1 MLIALDINGNRIQA
15 YKGGLGKCQVCKN
28 EVRAYCGEINIHHWR
43 HIDLAKC
50 DFWKE
55 NETEW
60 HRKWKKKFPIEWQE
74 VIVSDGE
81 QIHRADIKTTSG
93 LVVEFQNSSISSTD
107 VKKRERF
114 YSNMIWLIN
123 AEGFKEN
130 FEIWSVVTAQLSYL
144 DKTNPTFNLD
154 SIFSKDSVNV
164 SALKNDITTIERE
177 INSNGYK
184 IRKLTD
190 NIDEIIKLESDLNQ
204 TVDQFLEGTL
214 GYYNPLKS
222 FKSAIREGLPLLSKT
237 LEEYTETIK
246 LKKSHLEKIETFE
259 KCKIPSLE
267 NFTIVDYKLISSKHY
282 KICKLIKKESMNS
295 FFPDIINFSSAQ
307 DFDRMSRNQ
316 NYILVI
322 DFTTIIETLNTEI
335 VKLEGNILKVK
346 NNQFKQK
353 DTLKIDIESFLRTE
367 KMNGKATIVKLK
379 DKNLELQNELKVQE
393 EQLQET
399 IRQEQLEEI
408 KANERAEKA
417 IKKRRYD
424 IMKDYKGVYGY
435 HWKYKRKTW
444 DFAKKPLYLD
454 FGNSIFHLQNSNTFI
469 KISHQDFVKK
479 IFGYTGLS

>member
-1 MLIALDINGNRIQA
+1 MLIALDSNENRVQA
-15 YKGGLGKCQVCKN
+15 FKGGLGKCQVCKN
-28 EVRAYCGEINIHHWR
+28 DVKAYCGEINIHHWR

-74 VIVSDGE
+74 VIISDGE
-81 QIHRADIKTTSG
+81 QIHRADIKTSSG

-114 YSNMIWLIN
+114 YGNMIWLIN

-130 FEIWSVVTAQLSYL
+130 FKIWSEVKAQLSYL
-144 DKTNPTFNLD
+144 DKTNSTFNLD
-154 SIFSKDSVNV
+154 FIFSKDSANV
-164 SALKNDITTIERE
+164 SALKIDISTIERE
-177 INSNGYK
+177 INSNRYE
-184 IRKLTD
+184 IRKVTD
-190 NIDEIIKLESDLNQ
+190 NIDEIIKLESDSNQ

-222 FKSAIREGLPLLSKT
+222 FKSAIREGIPLLSKT
-237 LEEYTETIK
+237 IEEYSETIK

-259 KCKIPSLE
+259 KCKIPGLE
-267 NFTIVDYKLISSKHY
+267 NFSIVDYKLISSKHY
-282 KICKLIKKESMNS
+282 RICKLIKKETMNS
-295 FFPDIINFSSAQ
+295 FFPDIINFSSKQ

-316 NYILVI
+316 DFILVI
-322 DFTTIIETLNTEI
+322 DFTTIIETLNAEI
-335 VKLEGNILKVK
+335 VKLEEDILKVT
-346 NNQFKQK
+346 NDQFKQK
-353 DTLKIDIESFLRTE
+353 DTLKVEIENFLRTE
-367 KMNGKATIVKLK
+367 KKNGKATIIELK
-379 DKNLELQNELKVQE
+379 EKNLELQNELNVQE

-424 IMKDYKGVYGY
+424 IMKDFKGVYGY

-454 FGNSIFHLQNSNTFI
+454 FGNSIFQLLNSSTFI
-469 KISHQDFVKK
+469 KITHQDFVKK
-479 IFGYTGLS
+479 IIGFTG